1 LQQFSPRY
9 NLMQLALFVI
19 LSLMLHTV
27 LALTLPD
34 LTRYFNVHL
43 SFLSPSDRLIEV
55 ALVDK
60 KIPPPSPPH
69 PKAVVPHRPPAAE
82 PGNRFAGLVEAR
94 IKKFAPVASLGDAPL
109 LPAPPLELPA
119 GSRLDDADFDA
130 LLLPA
135 TNDAARLQE
144 RLGKMNNLAFGEL
157 QGRRRSRPAVSARP
171 VTSPVAALL
180 SPAARQQLLSLG
192 RPEKKAL
199 AEELGLS
206 GPIARERRVLYRPS
220 LPRVTLAREVVVRMR
235 FWVRPDGSVN
245 RIGDLELVNAA
256 QKYLQQWRF
265 STLPPEVPQTEQ
277 WGQLTVIF
285 RVSQ

>member
-1 LQQFSPRY
+1 
-9 NLMQLALFVI
+9 
-19 LSLMLHTV
+19 
-27 LALTLPD
+27 
-34 LTRYFNVHL
+34 
-43 SFLSPSDRLIEV
+43 
-55 ALVDK
+55 
-60 KIPPPSPPH
+60 
-69 PKAVVPHRPPAAE
+69 
-82 PGNRFAGLVEAR
+82 LVEAQ

-109 LPAPPLELPA
+109 LPAPPLELPTT
-119 GSRLDDADFDA
+119 SRLDDADFDA

-135 TNDAARLQE
+135 TNEAARLRE

-157 QGRRRSRPAVSARP
+157 QGRRRSRPAVSARS
-171 VTSPVAALL
+171 VSSPVAALL
-180 SPAARQQLLSLG
+180 SPAARQQLLSLD

-199 AEELGLS
+199 AEDLGLS
-206 GPIARERRVLYRPS
+206 GPIARERRVLFRPP
-220 LPRVTLAREVVVRMR
+220 LPRVALAREVVVRMR
-235 FWVRPDGSVN
+235 FWVRPDGSVNRIETN